1 MKYSRLRGVK
11 DVLPDESFIWEY
23 IITKAIEIFK
33 RYNYELIIVPTIE
46 EEGLFIRSIG
56 EGTDIVLKEMYNFTD
71 KKGRKIAL
79 RPEGTASVVR
89 AFVESPGEKTDF
101 YYIGQMFRYDKP
113 QKGRDREFYQIGV
126 ESFGINSIYKD
137 FEIIKLAKDVIE
149 NIGIKSFTIH
159 INNLGTRQIQK
170 NYSEVIR
177 DFLKQKKENLCEDC
191 KNKLERAPL
200 RILDCK
206 NNNCQEQLKGLPSIS
221 DFLDK
226 ESIEKYEQF
235 KNLLKAFDINFFENK
250 NLVRGL
256 DYYTGLVFEFVTDK
270 LGPQQNTILAGGRY
284 DNLVEELGG
293 KPTPAIGFAMGIE
306 RVCEVL
312 KLEKKLQAESP
323 YVFIV
328 YDEKFTKNAF
338 DLLFK
343 LRDENFKTLTSFEQ
357 KSFKGQMRKANQLNA
372 KYVIILGEEEIK
384 EGVVSVKNMADGMQ
398 QKIKE
403 NEIFEFLKK
412 QK

>member
-1 MKYSRLRGVK
+1 MKYNRLRGVK
-11 DVLPDESFIWEY
+11 DVLPYESFIWEY
-23 IITKAIEIFK
+23 VIAKAIEIFK
-33 RYNYELIIVPTIE
+33 RYNYELIIIPTIE

-89 AFVESPGEKTDF
+89 AFIESSGEKTDF
-101 YYIGQMFRYDKP
+101 YYAGQMFRYDKP

-137 FEIIKLAKDVIE
+137 FEIIKLAKDVME
-149 NIGIKSFTIH
+149 NIGIKSYIIH
-159 INNLGTRQIQK
+159 INNLGSRQIQK
-170 NYSEVIR
+170 NYSETIK
-177 DFLKQKKENLCEDC
+177 DFLKQKKEILCEDC
-191 KNKLERAPL
+191 KNKMERAPL

-206 NNNCQEQLKGLPSIS
+206 NDKCQEQLKGLPEIF

-235 KNLLKAFDINFFENK
+235 KNLLKDSNIDFIENK
-250 NLVRGL
+250 KLVRGL

-293 KPTPAIGFAMGIE
+293 RETPAIGFAMGIE

-312 KLEKKLQAESP
+312 KLEKKLQPEQP

-338 DLLFK
+338 NLLFK
-343 LRDENFKTLTSFEQ
+343 LRDNGIRTLISFEQ
-357 KSFKGQMRKANQLNA
+357 KSFKAQMRKANQLNA

-384 EGVVSVKNMADGMQ
+384 EGMISVKNMADGKQ

-403 NEIFEFLKK
+403 NEIIEFLKK
-412 QK
+412 

>member
-1 MKYSRLRGVK
+1 MKYNRLRGVK
-11 DVLPDESFIWEY
+11 DVLPYESFIWEY
-23 IITKAIEIFK
+23 VIAKAIEIFK
-33 RYNYELIIVPTIE
+33 RYNYELIIIPTIE

-79 RPEGTASVVR
+79 RPEGTAAVVR
-89 AFVESPGEKTDF
+89 AFIESSGEKTDF
-101 YYIGQMFRYDKP
+101 YYAGQMFRYDKP

-137 FEIIKLAKDVIE
+137 FEIIKLAKDVME
-149 NIGIKSFTIH
+149 NIGITSYIIH
-159 INNLGTRQIQK
+159 INNLGSRQIQK
-170 NYSEVIR
+170 NYSETIK
-177 DFLKQKKENLCEDC
+177 DFLKQKKEILCEDC
-191 KNKLERAPL
+191 KNKMERAPL

-206 NNNCQEQLKGLPSIS
+206 NDKCQEQLKGLPEIF

-235 KNLLKAFDINFFENK
+235 KNLLKDSNIDFIENK
-250 NLVRGL
+250 KLVRGL

-293 KPTPAIGFAMGIE
+293 RETPAIGFAMGIE

-312 KLEKKLQAESP
+312 KLEKKLQPEQP

-338 DLLFK
+338 NLLFK
-343 LRDENFKTLTSFEQ
+343 LRDNGIRTLISFEQ
-357 KSFKGQMRKANQLNA
+357 KSFKAQMRKANQLNA

-384 EGVVSVKNMADGMQ
+384 EGMISVKNMADGKQ

-403 NEIFEFLKK
+403 NEIIEFLKK
-412 QK
+412 

>member
-23 IITKAIEIFK
+23 IITKAIEIFR

-170 NYSEVIR
+170 SYSEAIR
-177 DFLKQKKENLCEDC
+177 EFLKQKKENLCEDC

-206 NNNCQEQLKGLPSIS
+206 NNNCQEQLKGLHSIS

-312 KLEKKLQAESP
+312 KLEKKLQAEPP

>member
-46 EEGLFIRSIG
+46 EEELFIRSIG

-170 NYSEVIR
+170 NYSEAIR
-177 DFLKQKKENLCEDC
+177 EFLKQKKENLCEDC

-293 KPTPAIGFAMGIE
+293 KPTSAIGFAMGIE

-343 LRDENFKTLTSFEQ
+343 LRDENFKTSTSFEQ

>member
-312 KLEKKLQAESP
+312 KLEKKLQAEPP

-343 LRDENFKTLTSFEQ
+343 LRDENFKTSTSFEQ

>member
-1 MKYSRLRGVK
+1 MKYNRLRGVK
-11 DVLPDESFIWEY
+11 DVLPYESFIWEY
-23 IITKAIEIFK
+23 VIAKAIEIFK
-33 RYNYELIIVPTIE
+33 RYNYELIIIPTIE

-89 AFVESPGEKTDF
+89 AFIESSGEKTDF
-101 YYIGQMFRYDKP
+101 YYAGQMFRYDKP

-137 FEIIKLAKDVIE
+137 FEIIKLAKDVME
-149 NIGIKSFTIH
+149 NIGIKSYIIH
-159 INNLGTRQIQK
+159 INNLGSRQIQK
-170 NYSEVIR
+170 NYSETIK
-177 DFLKQKKENLCEDC
+177 DFLKQKKEILCEDC
-191 KNKLERAPL
+191 KNKMERAPL

-206 NNNCQEQLKGLPSIS
+206 NDKCQEQLKGLPEIF

-235 KNLLKAFDINFFENK
+235 KNLLKDSNIDFIENK
-250 NLVRGL
+250 KLVRGL

-293 KPTPAIGFAMGIE
+293 RETPAIGFAMGIE

-312 KLEKKLQAESP
+312 KLEKKLQPEQP

-338 DLLFK
+338 NLLFK
-343 LRDENFKTLTSFEQ
+343 LRDNGIRTLISFEQ
-357 KSFKGQMRKANQLNA
+357 KSFKAQMRKANQLNA
-372 KYVIILGEEEIK
+372 KYVIILGEAEIK
-384 EGVVSVKNMADGMQ
+384 EGMVSVKNMFDGIQ
-398 QKIKE
+398 EKIRE
-403 NEIFEFLKK
+403 NEIIEFLKK
-412 QK
+412 